1 MRPSTS
7 ESRPARA
14 GWRRAVT
21 GPFAACAVLLL
32 AAGCGQTGQDGQAG
46 QERGTPSPPPATSQ
60 PSQPPAGAPESSDIP
75 RDSGKEPSE
84 PPGTTEPAEPGAG
97 AAAVPKAQLDGSGL
111 PKGYPVDVTES
122 ADGRTLTVIGQE
134 GGCSKAS
141 AEVAEQT
148 AAHVAITMVETF
160 PADKNMMCTMDMRYP
175 PLTVELA
182 EPLGDR
188 HLALDYVKR
197 EE

>member
-7 ESRPARA
+7 DSRPAKT

-32 AAGCGQTGQDGQAG
+32 VAGCGQAGQDGQAG
-46 QERGTPSPPPATSQ
+46 QERESPSAPPATSQ
-60 PSQPPAGAPESSDIP
+60 PSQPPAGDPESSDLP
-75 RDSGKEPSE
+75 RDSGKEPPE
-84 PPGTTEPAEPGAG
+84 TTEPAEPGAGAG

-148 AAHVAITMVETF
+148 AEHVALTMVETF